1 MTGLRNGSKR
11 LKSDVLGLYVGKK
24 TQGSL
29 LALGLDHELEE
40 QKQALGREILHVAS
54 HLIIRNVIRKR
65 VTSLRPHGVEEVE

>member
-1 MTGLRNGSKR
+1 MSLASTL
-11 LKSDVLGLYVGKK
+11 VKK